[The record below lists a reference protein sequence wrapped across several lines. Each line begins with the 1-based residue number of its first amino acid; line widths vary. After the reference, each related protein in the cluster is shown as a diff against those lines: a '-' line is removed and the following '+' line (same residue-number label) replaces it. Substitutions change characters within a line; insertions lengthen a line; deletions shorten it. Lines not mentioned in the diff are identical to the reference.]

1 MTKSLTRE
9 KIVDALVEALECL
22 DYVRWMGEFGAAA
35 AGRLDEYSDADLA
48 VVADDDRVEDVF
60 GVTEQVLSSLA
71 PLDLAYR
78 RPYPSRRNQTAA
90 FYHLQGTSPYLLLSL
105 GVLGLSSETR
115 FLPEA
120 IQGRPLVYFD
130 KLGKL
135 PCDPLDRE
143 ELFERIQERVD
154 DMRFRLEHCQVKIF
168 KEVNRGKPIEA
179 LNMYQQFALW
189 ALVDVLRIKHCPLHY
204 RRLAH
209 DIYDDLPSEVVAR
222 LEPLFFPTDIDD
234 LRRKRA
240 QATAWMAEVL
250 QGIDLDK
257 VRRLLG

>member
-1 MTKSLTRE
+1 
-9 KIVDALVEALECL
+9 
-22 DYVRWMGEFGAAA
+22 MGEFGAAA

-48 VVADDDRVEDVF
+48 VVADDDRVDDVF
-60 GVTEQVLSSLA
+60 SITERLLSSLA
-71 PLDLAYR
+71 PLNLAYR
-78 RPYPSRRNQTAA
+78 YPYTPRGQAAA

-105 GVLGLSSETR
+105 AVLELSRESK

-143 ELFERIQERVD
+143 ELFERIQERVN

-204 RRLAH
+204 RRLAD
-209 DIYDDLPSEVVAR
+209 DIYDDLPPEVVAR

-234 LRRKRA
+234 LLKKQA
-240 QATAWMAEVL
+240 QATAWMAEVM
-250 QGIDLDK
+250 QSIDLDE